1 MYDLIV
7 LGGGPAGYIAAERA
21 GDGGLSVALIE
32 KQFLGGVCLNEGCI
46 PSKTLLNSAKIYD
59 YAKFSEKY
67 GVTTKDAILD
77 HGAVISRKNKVV
89 KMLTAGVKAAL
100 KKSNVDIID
109 GIGMIMEKSEDGY
122 IISVGDT
129 EYKGKKLLIATGS
142 SPAIPPIP
150 GIEEGLKSGFVLT
163 NREILNLKAIPKSLV
178 IIGGGVVG
186 IEMASYFNS
195 AGSKVTV
202 IEMLDHIGG
211 EIDRDISNILFRN
224 YKKKGIDFKLGSK
237 LLELKGNTLL
247 YDQDGKTSEMTAD
260 EVLVSVGRRPVTE
273 GLGLKNI
280 GIELERGAI
289 KTDDRGRTNV
299 LGVYAAGDVNG
310 KYMLAHAAYREAEVS
325 VNDMLGIE
333 DRLDYSVIPSVIYTS
348 PEVAGVGYTEAG
360 AKSAGIDYDM
370 VNIPMQYSGRYMAE
384 NERGDGICKVLVDKS
399 TKKLIGVHMIGSY
412 TSEIIYGAGIMIQNG
427 MNIDD
432 IKKTVF
438 PHPTV
443 SEIIR
448 EAIFQL

>member
-260 EVLVSVGRRPVTE
+260 EVLISVGRRPVTE

>member
-21 GDGGLSVALIE
+21 GDAGLSVALIE

-163 NREILNLKAIPKSLV
+163 NREILNLKAIPESLV

-412 TSEIIYGAGIMIQNG
+412 TSEIIYGAGIMMQNG